1 MEEADKE
8 KALKQVAETSLKE
21 KTLGLNVMERWATTA
36 EKALEL
42 AKYKTKGLQGKL
54 GENEIK
60 LAEMVSLASTH
71 DKELANLK
79 IMMKAR
85 KQTYYNKGFKNAE
98 NSVGPVVFQAR
109 KFEFI
114 KGWMAAVNA
123 ISLPDTSPFMSDDQ
137 ILLCEDPE
145 AEAQAPKQD
154 EDSNE
159 EEEGTDSL
167 EMRDLSQQIDSHVV
181 VLDEDNPTTAA
192 PLMIQGITQLTL
204 GSDPPITSEAPMTG
218 LIDLDN
224 PST

>member
-1 MEEADKE
+1 
-8 KALKQVAETSLKE
+8 
-21 KTLGLNVMERWATTA
+21 
-36 EKALEL
+36 
-42 AKYKTKGLQGKL
+42 
-54 GENEIK
+54 
-60 LAEMVSLASTH
+60 
-71 DKELANLK
+71 
-79 IMMKAR
+79 
-85 KQTYYNKGFKNAE
+85 
-98 NSVGPVVFQAR
+98 
-109 KFEFI
+109 
-114 KGWMAAVNA
+114 
-123 ISLPDTSPFMSDDQ
+123 MSDDQ
-137 ILLCEDPE
+137 ILLCEDPK

-159 EEEGTDSL
+159 KEEGTDSL